1 MMATM
6 SNVERVQ
13 ENIRRMQEQNAPAND
28 VVGYLKTEGFTPTK
42 FEAAVASSRKL
53 GGAPVEAG
61 FGRSLLQGLSFNFA
75 DEIEAALKSGSIS
88 SKEYENQLA
97 RVREGIKQ
105 YEQQYPGRAFAGELI
120 GGLAP
125 TAAALIAAP
134 FTGGATA
141 PAAIAGAT
149 RIAARVPSLGGMA
162 LRGAGYGAASGAVSG
177 AGGAE
182 GGFGNRASS
191 ATLGGLTGAVLGGSS
206 PLVTQAVSS
215 GGKAVKG
222 VFKSTQPQDAL
233 NKAQELIAKKLL
245 QEGLDPTELAAKQAQ
260 RNLTLGARDETLADY
275 AGESMRRLA
284 RGAMAIPQSAQTETR
299 QMLIERAKGAGPRIT
314 QDLTDLTAVGARD
327 IQDVT
332 DEIIRNRSA
341 LAAPLYDQARS
352 AGQISSSTL
361 DNLLKKS
368 KDIQQAIS
376 DARRLPQFADLPD
389 NDMVM
394 LDKAY
399 KYVGG
404 IANEARQSG
413 KTNRAN
419 DLDDLRVSLL
429 KAIEKEVPVYGQAVK
444 IFADESVLNDALE
457 AGSTKFLK
465 KKPSEITREL
475 AKFSDESERQMYRLG
490 AIQSVRDDIYASK
503 DTADIADKYLNSRE
517 MRDRMR
523 TVFNSDGEYEAF
535 VKNLE
540 RERQMAITRSRI
552 EGGSPT
558 TPIGQDIAELS
569 GPAPSEILTATG
581 QLMRGDLVGGGLN
594 LMGQFVPRMQGLN
607 ENVAEQVA
615 RSVLN
620 PSFAQQQQILTNI
633 SPVMDELRRRALQQ
647 QTRAAGASISAG
659 QLVPGLLA
667 D

>member
-1 MMATM
+1 MATM

-182 GGFGNRASS
+182 GGLGNRASS
-191 ATLGGLTGAVLGGSS
+191 ATLGGLTGAVFGGSS

-444 IFADESVLNDALE
+444 IFADESVLKDALD
-457 AGSTKFLK
+457 AGSKKFLK

-558 TPIGQDIAELS
+558 APIGQDIAELS

>member
-1 MMATM
+1 MMATT
-6 SNVERVQ
+6 SNLERVQ
-13 ENIRRMQEQNAPAND
+13 ENIRRMQEQNAPETD
-28 VVGYLKTEGFTPTK
+28 LVGYLKTEGFTPTK
-42 FEAAVASSRKL
+42 FESAVANSKKL
-53 GGAPVEAG
+53 TGPPVNAG

-88 SKEYENQLA
+88 NKDYKDQLA
-97 RVREGIKQ
+97 RVRAGIKE
-105 YEQQYPGRAFAGELI
+105 YEQQYPGRAFAGELM

-134 FTGGATA
+134 FTGGATL
-141 PAAIAGAT
+141 PAVAAGTA
-149 RIAARVPSLGGMA
+149 RIATKVPTLGGIA
-162 LRGAGYGAASGAVSG
+162 LRGTGYGAASGAVSG

-182 GGFGNRASS
+182 GGFGNRATSG
-191 ATLGGLTGAVLGGSS
+191 ALGAVTGGAFGGAT
-206 PLVTQAVSS
+206 PLLTSAVSS
-215 GGKAVKG
+215 GGKAVKS
-222 VFKSTQPQDAL
+222 VFTPTRPQDVL
-233 NKAQELIAKKLL
+233 NKSQELIAKKLA
-245 QEGLDPTELAAKQAQ
+245 QEGLDPVVLAQQQAQ
-260 RNLTLGARDETLADY
+260 RNLTLGSKDETLADY

-284 RGAMAIPQSAQTETR
+284 RGAMAIPQAAQTETR
-299 QMLIERAKGAGPRIT
+299 QMLIERARGAGPRIT
-314 QDLTDLTAVGARD
+314 QDITDLTAVGARD
-327 IQDVT
+327 IQDVA

-341 LAAPLYDQARS
+341 LASPLYEQARS
-352 AGQISSSTL
+352 AGQINSPAL
-361 DNLLKKS
+361 DNLLTKS
-368 KDIQQAIS
+368 KDIQQAINE
-376 DARRLPQFADLPD
+376 AKRLPQFADLAD

-404 IANEARQSG
+404 IANQARKEG

-429 KAIEKEVPVYGQAVK
+429 NAIQEKVPVYGQAVK
-444 IFADESVLNDALE
+444 TFADESLLNDALE

-465 KKPSEITREL
+465 KKPAEINREL
-475 AKFSDESERQMYRLG
+475 AKFSDDSERQMYRLG
-490 AIQSVRDDIYASK
+490 AIQSVRDDIYGETETKS
-503 DTADIADKYLNSRE
+503 IADKYLNSRE

-523 TVFNSDGEYEAF
+523 TIFNSEGEYESF

-558 TPIGQDIAELS
+558 APIGQDIAELS
-569 GPAPSEILTATG
+569 GPAPSEIISAGG

-594 LMGQFVPRMQGLN
+594 LMGQLVPRMQGLN

-620 PSFAQQQQILTNI
+620 PSFAQQQQLLTNL

-647 QTRAAGASISAG
+647 QTRAAGASTSAG
-659 QLVPGLLA
+659 QMVPGLLA

>member
-42 FEAAVASSRKL
+42 FEAAVASFRKL

-149 RIAARVPSLGGMA
+149 RIAAKVPSLGGMA

-182 GGFGNRASS
+182 GGLGNRASS
-191 ATLGGLTGAVLGGSS
+191 ATLGGLTGAVFGGSS

-444 IFADESVLNDALE
+444 IFADESVLKDALD
-457 AGSTKFLK
+457 AGSKKFLK
-465 KKPSEITREL
+465 KKPSEITKEL

-540 RERQMAITRSRI
+540 RERQMAVTRSRI

-558 TPIGQDIAELS
+558 TPIGQDVAELS